1 MGLVTHVSGHELGQV
16 LPQQVLP
23 DDDHRHAG
31 GTHILLYARPDQ
43 AVLGDIAGMGEEHGG
58 LIRHQDL
65 ALGVGQMEIGGA
77 VDGLILADVDIV
89 CVLGNV
95 QVRAVGDIGEILVS
109 RGGDDLH
116 LTVLLGLLD
125 GLFRP
130 GAGLHIARNAVF
142 HQVHGDHGELDC
154 AAALDKQHL
163 VVVRDA
169 HQLPQVRLRLVPNLL
184 EHLGPVTHLHH
195 AHPAATVVHHLG
207 CNLLQ
212 NLLWHHRRS
221 C

>member
-1 MGLVTHVSGHELGQV
+1 MGLIAEVGGHKLRQV
-16 LPQQVLP
+16 LPQQVFP
-23 DDDHRHAG
+23 DDHHRHAG
-31 GTHILLYARPDQ
+31 GPHVLLHTRPDQ
-43 AVLGDIAGMGEEHGG
+43 AVLAHVAGPGEEHGG
-58 LIRHQDL
+58 LVGDQDF
-65 ALGVGQMEIGGA
+65 ALRVGQLIVGGA

-116 LTVLLGLLD
+116 LAVLLRLLD

-142 HQVHGDHGELDC
+142 HQVHGDHGELDG

-184 EHLGPVTHLHH
+184 ERLGPVTHLHH
-195 AHPAATVVHHLG
+195 AHPAAAVVHHLG
-207 CNLLQ
+207 RNLLQ
-212 NLLWHHRRS
+212 NLLWHHRRP